1 MFSTYRPDLWLQNAA
16 SLAISALL
24 ARLDLE
30 QGGRPLFWVD
40 FREKPPAAS
49 HSYWDYCDI
58 AGRFVDGLVLGRVLT
73 GDTRGAEAEAML
85 REFLWDQ
92 QDPDDGLFYNPEG
105 HDVSSSETSKYLDDT
120 SKRQRPR
127 HVDLFC
133 QKAPMLALTTL
144 MMTGN
149 QSAHSRLR
157 RMVSG
162 LSQIAEWNGD
172 EARFASYR
180 WAPIVRPEWVEGI
193 SVPERWI
200 GYRYALLA
208 GLARYVELSADP
220 EATRLALGLARYYMR
235 HGDVP
240 NDGRFCGN
248 THSGGILPTVT
259 GIARLSA
266 ALGDHTMLD
275 WAHRVYS
282 YVREQT
288 PDFGFIV
295 DGLGLDGFFSGSCET
310 CALTDLIHLAILLTE
325 SGVGDYWDDI
335 ERYARNQLMEN
346 QYRDASMLR
355 SAFPG
360 ISDRVL
366 AMLHGGFECAAHPNT
381 LLTWIGAEGC
391 CIGGG
396 LRALYLVWRAAVS
409 ETEDETRVNMGFSR
423 TTAAAEIIGNEPWAG
438 YIQVKLRQPRRVMIR
453 VPEFAGTHAV
463 TAELDGA
470 VVPITWKGRYAIFEG
485 LRPGQVAAV
494 HYPLREISRDYQVAG
509 ADYRGQWR
517 GNTMLQ
523 IDPKGKPYPIYDR
536 QALLHEGPEE
546 ARTSGSHIFHE
557 MTNLP
562 RLW

>member
-220 EATRLALGLARYYMR
+220 EATRLALGLAILGEVEPLLRR
-235 HGDVP
+235 GL
-240 NDGRFCGN
+240 GRR
-248 THSGGILPTVT
+248 L
-259 GIARLSA
+259 RLS
-266 ALGDHTMLD
+266 LG
-275 WAHRVYS
+275 R
-282 YVREQT
+282 
-288 PDFGFIV
+288 
-295 DGLGLDGFFSGSCET
+295 
-310 CALTDLIHLAILLTE
+310 
-325 SGVGDYWDDI
+325 
-335 ERYARNQLMEN
+335 
-346 QYRDASMLR
+346 R
-355 SAFPG
+355 S
-360 ISDRVL
+360 
-366 AMLHGGFECAAHPNT
+366 
-381 LLTWIGAEGC
+381 
-391 CIGGG
+391 
-396 LRALYLVWRAAVS
+396 
-409 ETEDETRVNMGFSR
+409 
-423 TTAAAEIIGNEPWAG
+423 
-438 YIQVKLRQPRRVMIR
+438 
-453 VPEFAGTHAV
+453 
-463 TAELDGA
+463 
-470 VVPITWKGRYAIFEG
+470 
-485 LRPGQVAAV
+485 
-494 HYPLREISRDYQVAG
+494 
-509 ADYRGQWR
+509 
-517 GNTMLQ
+517 
-523 IDPKGKPYPIYDR
+523 
-536 QALLHEGPEE
+536 
-546 ARTSGSHIFHE
+546 
-557 MTNLP
+557 
-562 RLW
+562 